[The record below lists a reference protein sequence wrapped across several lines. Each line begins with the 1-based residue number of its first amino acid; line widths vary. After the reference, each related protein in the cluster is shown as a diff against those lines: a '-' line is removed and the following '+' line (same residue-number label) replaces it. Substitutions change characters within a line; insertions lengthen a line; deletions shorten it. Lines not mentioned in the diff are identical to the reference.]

1 MRWAIMTYKELYQKC
16 FELFDPEKKGMIK
29 GYPVM
34 VLYTTSKIA
43 DAEGWDE
50 QVVAETFRE
59 RISEKT
65 SLNKDCVAAVLGL
78 L

>member
-1 MRWAIMTYKELYQKC
+1 MTYKELYQKC
-16 FELFDPEKKGMIK
+16 WEHFDPDNTGMIK

-50 QVVAETFRE
+50 QVVAEVFRE
-59 RISEKT
+59 RISEKKT
-65 SLNKDCVAAVLGL
+65 LNSDCVSDVLGL